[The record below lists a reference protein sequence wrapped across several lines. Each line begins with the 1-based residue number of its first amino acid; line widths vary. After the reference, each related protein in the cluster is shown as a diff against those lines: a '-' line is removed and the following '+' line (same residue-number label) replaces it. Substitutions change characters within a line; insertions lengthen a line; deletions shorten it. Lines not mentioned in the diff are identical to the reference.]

1 MSRLLALAL
10 VLSPLDALA
19 LEPLRSLVE
28 RSPTPDLTGSP
39 LLPETGLP
47 QHEGFI
53 EPLPA
58 EARGG
63 YQVLD
68 LGDLSLVSG
77 DWSAETLTGEQLAI
91 ARDTF
96 LGQHG
101 DDHDLVAVFTTE
113 RVGLVAFFTPL
124 SNAIEGIGL
133 PITDQTS
140 AWGLPSLQGWLFL
153 DAIDAY
159 DAPAVAEHFFAH
171 EVGHRWGARVRR
183 LGGGGDQL
191 GRDDA
196 HWSFYLD
203 SGRSPL
209 EGNAWTEGPPGTF
222 SALATGE
229 VAFSPLDLYLMGLL
243 SPDEVPPWFVV
254 TNPVGVSNPLR
265 WGLAPDDPDESP
277 PPSVSPGYGLL
288 RVTDGE
294 EAAAA
299 AGPIVVQ
306 GSRAEVTIEDVLTV
320 EGPRDPATS
329 PSSIRVA
336 FVVLMPDDAPM
347 TFAAYQAAEAIRE
360 GLPAVWERV
369 TGGRSTLS
377 SQLGA
382 SALHEL
388 GPTNTPDAPLWEP
401 STEAGCSH
409 ANSGGAS
416 WLSLVA
422 LFGLLATRARRPS
435 T

>member
-1 MSRLLALAL
+1 MSRLCLLALAL
-10 VLSPLDALA
+10 LPLRAPA
-19 LEPLRSLVE
+19 LEPLRSLAE

-39 LLPETGLP
+39 LLPATGLP

-53 EPLPA
+53 DPLPP

-63 YQVLD
+63 YRILD

-77 DWSAETLTGEQLAI
+77 DWAPETLTGEQLAI

-101 DDHDLVAVFTTE
+101 DDHDLVAVFTSE
-113 RVGLVAFFTPL
+113 RVGLVAFYTPL

-191 GRDDA
+191 GRDEA
-196 HWSFYLD
+196 HWSFFLD

-209 EGNAWTEGPPGTF
+209 EGNSWTEGPPGTF
-222 SALATGE
+222 STLPTGE
-229 VAFSPLDLYLMGLL
+229 VTFSPLDLYLMGLR
-243 SPDEVPPWFVV
+243 SPDDVPPWFVI
-254 TNPVGVSNPLR
+254 TNPIGVSNPLR
-265 WGLAPDDPDESP
+265 WGLDAADPDGSA
-277 PPSVSPGYGLL
+277 PPSVAPGYGLL
-288 RVTDGE
+288 RVTEGE

-306 GSRAEVTIEDVLTV
+306 GAQVEVTIDDVLAV
-320 EGPRDPATS
+320 EGARDPATS
-329 PSSIRVA
+329 PGSVRVA

-347 TFAAYQAAEAIRE
+347 TFTAYQAAEAIRE
-360 GLPAVWERV
+360 GLPAVWDRV
-369 TGGRSTLS
+369 TGGRSTLETN
-377 SQLGA
+377 LGP
-382 SALHEL
+382 SALHVL
-388 GPTNTPDAPLWEP
+388 GPTSTPDVPLWEP
-401 STEAGCSH
+401 ATEAGCSH
-409 ANSGGAS
+409 AGSGGAC
-416 WLSLVA
+416 WLALLPLLV
-422 LFGLLATRARRPS
+422 LTRGRRPS